1 MAELIDVPP
10 GLAGVAVADTEI
22 GDVLGDRGYYHYRGR
37 NAAELARMSTFERAA
52 ALVLDGDDREPLG
65 ADRSLPSAVQ
75 ALGPQLDL
83 RTALSATGAAL
94 GLRPLTVTPV
104 DEQRAAAR
112 RLVQLMPTLVAS
124 VVHRR
129 AVEPDPSLG
138 HAADF
143 ARMLTGS
150 GPSAEVA
157 AALQAYLILT
167 IDHGFN
173 TGTFAARVV
182 ASTGT
187 DLASCVVA
195 GFGAL
200 SGPRHGADTERI
212 LAMFEAIG
220 EPDRAEAWLR
230 DEMAN
235 RRRLQGFGHAVYRA
249 TDPRLALLKEHGAVV
264 APELHR
270 IAVAVEE
277 AGTRLL
283 AGRRLVPNID
293 LHAAVVL
300 EGCGVP
306 RGSFTA
312 AFATARIAAWCAHAM
327 EQVRD
332 DKVLRPAA
340 RYVGPPPDDD
350 VY

>member
-10 GLAGVAVADTEI
+10 GLAGVAVAETEI

-37 NAAELARMSTFERAA
+37 NAAELARSSTFERVA
-52 ALVLDGDDREPLG
+52 ALVLDGTDDEPLD
-65 ADRSLPSAVQ
+65 ADRSLPEAVV
-75 ALGPQLDL
+75 ALVPHLGL
-83 RTALSATGAAL
+83 RSLLSATGEAL
-94 GLRPLTVTPV
+94 GLRPLTVTPP
-104 DEQRAAAR
+104 DEQRRAAR
-112 RLVQLMPTLVAS
+112 RLVALMPTLVAS
-124 VVHRR
+124 AVHRR
-129 AVEPDPSLG
+129 AVAPDPSLG

-143 ARMLTGS
+143 ARMLTGA
-150 GPSAEVA
+150 PPTPEVA
-157 AALQAYLILT
+157 AALEAYLILT

-187 DLASCVVA
+187 DLAACVVA

-200 SGPRHGADTERI
+200 SGPRHGADTERV

-264 APELHR
+264 APDLHR

-312 AFATARIAAWCAHAM
+312 AFATARIVAWCAHAI
-327 EQVRD
+327 EQARD